1 MQLIAYTIKKQNSQ
15 PLYQQLIDQI
25 KSAIHEQR
33 LQKGDKLPSKRRLS
47 QYLQISQNT
56 IETAYSQLI
65 AEGYI
70 ESVSKVG
77 FFVNVQAGDT
87 LLDKRSDF
95 CKNLQ
100 KSPKITPLNKS
111 QYKVDFN
118 PNRIDSQHFPF
129 EKWKKLSKQ
138 ILNKSHRHL
147 LHLSDTQ
154 GDLSLREQLA
164 SYLSASRG
172 VRCEAEQIMIT
183 SGVEQLIQCLM
194 LILEQ
199 KYSKPLVYGM
209 EEFGYR
215 IVENV
220 LRLYQKRWVKLSINA
235 EDKRLDLADFLQ
247 KNIDVAYLTPSH
259 QYPFGSVLNIE
270 QRQQLL
276 EWAKEKP
283 TRYLIEDDYDGE
295 FRYQGKPIPSLQS
308 LDQADKVIY
317 FGSLSK
323 LLMPSIRISFMV
335 LPKSLLQDYQPIK
348 QHFNCS
354 VSRLD
359 QQMVCLFMQQGFFE
373 QHINRMR
380 KLYRNKMEQLCRVL
394 TPYSHKI
401 TYYGESSGFYLLI
414 ELKNETRSSKQLMD
428 LAEQSKIK
436 IYPINWQNKPL
447 FVLGFGDL
455 NERELEQGIAIL
467 LENWGVKKD

>member
-1 MQLIAYTIKKQNSQ
+1 MQLIAYTIDKQNSQ
-15 PLYQQLIDQI
+15 PLYQQLINQI

-95 CKNLQ
+95 YTNLQ
-100 KSPKITPLNKS
+100 KEPKISPLNKPH
-111 QYKVDFN
+111 YKVDFS
-118 PNRIDSQHFPF
+118 PNRVDSRHFPF

-138 ILNKSHRHL
+138 ILNKNHRHL

-154 GDLSLREQLA
+154 GDLLLREQLA
-164 SYLSASRG
+164 SYLSAARG
-172 VRCEAEQIMIT
+172 VRCEAEQIIIT

-194 LILEQ
+194 LILEH
-199 KYSKPLVYGM
+199 KYSQSLVYGI

-215 IVENV
+215 VVENV
-220 LRLYQKRWVKLSINA
+220 LKLYQKKWVKLSLNIEN
-235 EDKRLDLADFLQ
+235 KRLDLNDFLQ
-247 KNIDVAYLTPSH
+247 KNIDIAYLTPSH

-270 QRQQLL
+270 QRQRLL
-276 EWAKEKP
+276 EWAKEQP

-335 LPKSLLQDYQPIK
+335 LPKSLLKDYQRIK

-359 QQMVCLFMQQGFFE
+359 QQMVYLFMQQGFFE

-380 KLYRNKMEQLCRVL
+380 KLYRNKMEQICCVL
-394 TPYSHKI
+394 ESYRHKI
-401 TYYGESSGFYLLI
+401 SYYGESSGFYLLI
-414 ELKNETRSSKQLMD
+414 ELKNEKRSSKQLID
-428 LAEQSKIK
+428 LAEQNKIK
-436 IYPINWQNKPL
+436 IYPIDWQNKQF

-455 NERELEQGIAIL
+455 SEEELENGIRKL
-467 LENWGVKKD
+467 LSSWGIK